1 MGCKKFL
8 RPVYHCQHILPV
20 PKVSC
25 PSEMNVRGLAYSRKY
40 KVEEI
45 LDGKCPYMVQSS
57 REVKNDDFESII
69 QITCVHL
76 SPMSRRCSCA
86 KAIAEANNKGKDPR
100 QLTLFELEEA

>member
-25 PSEMNVRGLAYSRKY
+25 PSEMNGGGYACAHQYIVQ
-40 KVEEI
+40 EI
-45 LDGKCPYMVQSS
+45 VDKKCPYMVQSS
-57 REVKNDDFESII
+57 REVKNDDFETIL
-69 QITCVHL
+69 QISCVHL
-76 SPMSRRCSCA
+76 SPLGRRCSCA